1 MEKLGKVDEL
11 VVQVWRVADALE
23 RIVGM
28 RSKTLE
34 DDTISWPESGG
45 KETETLERMDKGK
58 GREIVEEEYDN
69 EWSNERD
76 KRDINCD
83 KQIEKAV
90 TAPNCMLKGS
100 WGEGGSGVLE
110 RN

>member
-1 MEKLGKVDEL
+1 
-11 VVQVWRVADALE
+11 
-23 RIVGM
+23 M

-34 DDTISWPESGG
+34 DDTISWPESRG
-45 KETETLERMDKGK
+45 KEMETLERMDKGK

-69 EWSNERD
+69 KRSDERD

-83 KQIEKAV
+83 KQIEKVV

-100 WGEGGSGVLE
+100 WGEGGSGGIRKKLKSEYTAYLE
-110 RN
+110 SNFRRNDGNSI